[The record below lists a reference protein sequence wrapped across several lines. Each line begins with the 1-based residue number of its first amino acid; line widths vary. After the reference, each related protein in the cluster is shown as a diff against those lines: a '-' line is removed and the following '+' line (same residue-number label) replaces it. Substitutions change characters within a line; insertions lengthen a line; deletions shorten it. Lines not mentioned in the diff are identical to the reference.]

1 MGILDLDLTGPSIPR
16 LLGVEGAKVTQAPG
30 GWKPVVVHEATA
42 AAEASPVQAGT
53 PSFSIEPATPML
65 DEGAG
70 NGLEEACAR
79 LAVDAANGHIREAA
93 AENAENE
100 ASSPHPSTPRQG
112 KLVAMSLGFLLQSRG
127 DAVVWRG
134 PKKTAMV
141 RQFLTDVLWG
151 QLDYLLID
159 TPPGTSDEHISLV
172 ESLHANPAALAK
184 LRGAIIVTTPQ
195 AVATADVKKELN
207 FCKKTAV
214 DVVGVVEN
222 MAGYVCPCCGEV
234 TNVFSKGGGEVM
246 AKEWGVRFLGGV
258 PIDGTWGAVSEG
270 LAERNSEGDVVTGSE
285 RKEQESLVSKYSK
298 CMSAPIFKEITGRV
312 LDICEGREMT
322 PIAPA
327 AAAES
332 S

>member
-1 MGILDLDLTGPSIPR
+1 M
-16 LLGVEGAKVTQAPG
+16 
-30 GWKPVVVHEATA
+30 VHEAFEAGRTGSHSSHTA
-42 AAEASPVQAGT
+42 T
-53 PSFSIEPATPML
+53 PSLSIEPATPML
-65 DEGAG
+65 DEAAG

-79 LAVDAANGHIREAA
+79 LAVDAANGSIREAT
-93 AENAENE
+93 AENASNTPP
-100 ASSPHPSTPRQG
+100 APSTNQG

-172 ESLHANPAALAK
+172 ESLHANPAAFSK
-184 LRGAIIVTTPQ
+184 LRGAVIVTTPQ

-214 DVVGVVEN
+214 NVVGVIEN

-246 AKEWGVRFLGGV
+246 AREWGVRFLGGV

-270 LAERNSEGDVVTGSE
+270 LAERNAEGVVKDEE
-285 RKEQESLVSKYSK
+285 REKESLVQKYSK
-298 CMSAPIFKEITGRV
+298 CMSAPIFREITGRV
-312 LDICEGREMT
+312 VDVCEGREKKTVET
-322 PIAPA
+322 PAQA
-327 AAAES
+327 KAAEEL
-332 S
+332 

>member
-1 MGILDLDLTGPSIPR
+1 
-16 LLGVEGAKVTQAPG
+16 
-30 GWKPVVVHEATA
+30 
-42 AAEASPVQAGT
+42 
-53 PSFSIEPATPML
+53 ML
-65 DEGAG
+65 DEVAG
-70 NGLEEACAR
+70 NGLEEACAK
-79 LAVDAANGHIREAA
+79 LAVDAANGSIRETT
-93 AENAENE
+93 AENAA
-100 ASSPHPSTPRQG
+100 ASPQPSQPQQG

-172 ESLHANPAALAK
+172 ESLHANPAAFGR
-184 LRGAIIVTTPQ
+184 LRGAVIVTTPQ

-214 DVVGVVEN
+214 EVVGVIEN

-234 TNVFSKGGGEVM
+234 TNVFSKGGGEIM
-246 AKEWGVRFLGGV
+246 AREWGVRFLGGV

-270 LAERNSEGDVVTGSE
+270 LAERNAEGVVKDEE
-285 RKEQESLVSKYSK
+285 REKESLLAKYAK
-298 CMSAPIFKEITGRV
+298 CMSAPIFREITGRV
-312 LDICEGREMT
+312 VDVCEGREMKPVET
-322 PIAPA
+322 T
-327 AAAES
+327 AAETS
-332 S
+332 